1 MLTDPIADFLT
12 RIRNAIK
19 ASHRKIEMPSSKLKS
34 EISRVLKEKGYIENF
49 KIMEDTKQ
57 GTLKIALRYNPR
69 TKKNAITQLTRISSP
84 GLRKYTNVSNM
95 PKVLNGLGIAILST
109 SLGVL
114 SDKEARRENVGGEI
128 LCYIY

>member
-19 ASHRKIEMPSSKLKS
+19 ANHRKIEMPSSKLKS

-57 GTLKIALRYNPR
+57 GILKIALRYNPR

-84 GLRKYTNVSNM
+84 GLRKYTNVSNL
-95 PKVLNGLGIAILST
+95 PRVLNGLGIAILST

-114 SDKEARRENVGGEI
+114 SDKEARTENVGGEI

>member
-19 ASHRKIEMPSSKLKS
+19 ANHRKIEMPSSKLKS

-114 SDKEARRENVGGEI
+114 SDKEARTENVGGEI